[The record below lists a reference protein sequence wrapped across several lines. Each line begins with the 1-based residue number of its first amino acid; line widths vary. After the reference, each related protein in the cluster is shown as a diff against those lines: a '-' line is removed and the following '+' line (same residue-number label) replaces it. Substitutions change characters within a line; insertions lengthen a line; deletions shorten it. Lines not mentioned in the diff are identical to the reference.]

1 MSLAP
6 TDPCSN
12 LPFLSSCIF
21 RQISS
26 LLLRNALRLLLRI
39 PCNMTSYFSLVVFK
53 IPSMSAASDSLSIM
67 CLGVSLWVYPTWN
80 SLSICISI
88 AKSSLRFRSFSAIS
102 SSNNHPAPFLLSL
115 PSENPI
121 MHILV
126 HLLMSHISL
135 RFCSLFFAFF
145 FFLLL
150 KLSNFKRPVLSLSST
165 FSSIL
170 LSPYSEFFNK
180 LLYFAAP
187 EFLSFFHN
195 LFALCS
201 HFVHVS
207 LSSFP
212 LVP

>member
-1 MSLAP
+1 
-6 TDPCSN
+6 
-12 LPFLSSCIF
+12 
-21 RQISS
+21 
-26 LLLRNALRLLLRI
+26 
-39 PCNMTSYFSLVVFK
+39 MTSHFSFVVFK
-53 IPSMSAASDSLSIM
+53 TPSMSAASDSLCIM
-67 CLGVSLWVYPTWN
+67 CFGVSLWIYPTWS

-115 PSENPI
+115 SSENPI
-121 MHILV
+121 MHTVV
-126 HLLMSHISL
+126 HLLMFHMSL
-135 RFCSLFFAFF
+135 RFCSLFFTLFF

-170 LSPYSEFFNK
+170 LSPYSDFFNK

-212 LVP
+212 LVPEAYLRVLF

>member
-1 MSLAP
+1 
-6 TDPCSN
+6 
-12 LPFLSSCIF
+12 
-21 RQISS
+21 
-26 LLLRNALRLLLRI
+26 
-39 PCNMTSYFSLVVFK
+39 MTSHFSFVVFK
-53 IPSMSAASDSLSIM
+53 TPSMSAASDSLSIM
-67 CLGVSLWVYPTWN
+67 CFGVSLWIYPTWS

-121 MHILV
+121 MYTLCTHVHNV
-126 HLLMSHISL
+126 HLLMFHMSL
-135 RFCSLFFAFF
+135 RFCSLFFTLFF

-170 LSPYSEFFNK
+170 LSPYSDFFNK

-212 LVP
+212 LVPEAYLRVLF